1 MEEEK
6 SVCVC
11 VNLYLFIGAEKMYKK
26 VILISILSIFM
37 LQGCSEKSTPEDLFF
52 KFSHAI
58 WVQEQ
63 NFEKA
68 SELTDSLT
76 NEELKDK
83 TKHVPKHLVD
93 TYKRKVTTYYFKS
106 NKDDGDKKVNYQFI
120 IPAYATN
127 GKVTIEKRNS
137 SWVITKLEA
146 RERESNYYDKQ
157 LSDKE
162 KDWKEVNLA
171 ELEEK

>member
-1 MEEEK
+1 M
-6 SVCVC
+6 
-11 VNLYLFIGAEKMYKK
+11 NKK
-26 VILISILSIFM
+26 AILISILSIFM
-37 LQGCSEKSTPEDLFF
+37 LQGCSVKSTPEDLFF

-63 NFEKA
+63 DFEKA

-76 NEELKDK
+76 SEELKDK

-106 NKDDGDKKVNYQFI
+106 NKDDGDKKINYHFI
-120 IPAYATN
+120 IPEYATN
-127 GKVTIEKRNS
+127 GKVTMEKRNS
-137 SWVITKLEA
+137 SWIITKVEA
-146 RERESNYYDKQ
+146 KGIKSKNDVKQ

>member
-1 MEEEK
+1 M
-6 SVCVC
+6 
-11 VNLYLFIGAEKMYKK
+11 NK
-26 VILISILSIFM
+26 VVVLISLLTIVM
-37 LQGCSEKSTPEDLFF
+37 LQGCSEKITPEDLFF
-52 KFSHAI
+52 NFSHAI

-63 NFEKA
+63 DFEEA

-76 NEELKDK
+76 NEELKDQ

-106 NKDDGDKKVNYQFI
+106 NKDDGDKEVNYQFI

-137 SWVITKLEA
+137 SWVITNLEA
-146 RERESNYYDKQ
+146 GERKSNYYDKQ
-157 LSDKE
+157 LSDKK